1 MDGDGTRHGMD
12 GVGVGTREK
21 GGLLH
26 LLSWLALTECSGDG
40 KEFYC
45 MITQDSFTRSHFP

>member
-1 MDGDGTRHGMD
+1 MDGNGMD

-26 LLSWLALTECSGDG
+26 LFSWLALTECSGDG

-45 MITQDSFTRSHFP
+45 MITQDFFTRSHFP